1 MNIRIKEWIQI
12 TLEEEL
18 KSVLSKSR
26 VGVSRENDKLSSE
39 LNVIM

>member
-18 KSVLSKSR
+18 KSGISKSR
-26 VGVSRENDKLSSE
+26 VGFSRGNDKLSSE